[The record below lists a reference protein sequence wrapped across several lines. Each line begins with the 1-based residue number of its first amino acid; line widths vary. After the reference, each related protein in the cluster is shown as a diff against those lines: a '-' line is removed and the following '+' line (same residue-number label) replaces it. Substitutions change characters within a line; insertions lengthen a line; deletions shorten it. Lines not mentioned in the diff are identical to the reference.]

1 MQFESMWPLV
11 FLLAVPV
18 VILLYLLVPKG
29 KDTKVSSNL
38 LWQKLFYNRQS
49 KTFLE
54 KFIHNLLM
62 YLQILIVFLLVLALM
77 SPFLLR
83 DKKSSGKADQKSD
96 FGIRWNKDFHCHK

>member
-62 YLQILIVFLLVLALM
+62 
-77 SPFLLR
+77 
-83 DKKSSGKADQKSD
+83 
-96 FGIRWNKDFHCHK
+96 

>member
-38 LWQKLFYNRQS
+38 LWQKLFYNRES

-77 SPFLLR
+77 SPFL
-83 DKKSSGKADQKSD
+83 
-96 FGIRWNKDFHCHK
+96 